1 MTLVPWF
8 ITYFSTFKLEKY
20 QPKYKKIYYSSLKK
34 NKQGSSYRLRSI
46 RRHWPVE
53 LGIWIRYIA
62 WPNAKWWLRQ
72 LLKLSLPCF
81 DDKNRINLSEGH
93 YETSKLSIKVVLPS
107 NFRWRKKKRIID
119 LLSWPDFVSREK

>member
-1 MTLVPWF
+1 MLSICLCIFSLCMTSVEVSWF
-8 ITYFSTFKLEKY
+8 ITDFSTLKLSKY
-20 QPKYKKIYYSSLKK
+20 RLKYKEKYYSSLKK

-53 LGIWIRYIA
+53 FGIWIRYIA

-107 NFRWRKKKRIID
+107 NFRWRKKK
-119 LLSWPDFVSREK
+119 